1 MEVIIQSRSLF
12 YSKHFCYVTSF
23 SHNYITELLMV
34 NKKIP
39 PKKVN
44 LQNFTFIFTNIGK
57 KEKKNWKNP
66 NRL

>member
-1 MEVIIQSRSLF
+1 
-12 YSKHFCYVTSF
+12 
-23 SHNYITELLMV
+23 MV
-34 NKKIP
+34 NKKTP